1 MRERA
6 KQTLLKLKEKDK
18 AIEKI
23 FDEYVSDLEKELEI
37 PKELAATL
45 VADELTNRFEKKLI
59 LHSLFNPFVLEENG
73 VNDKNEELR
82 KS

>member
-18 AIEKI
+18 AVEKI
-23 FDEYVSDLEKELEI
+23 FNEYVSDLEKELEI

-45 VADELTNRFEKKLI
+45 VADELTNRFERKLI
-59 LHSLFNPFVLEENG
+59 LHSLFNPLVIEENG
-73 VNDKNEELR
+73 VDDKNEKLR
-82 KS
+82 